1 MDQDDQK
8 VGGLLADRLHISRPS
23 LTVLLS
29 PPNQSL
35 DLEVSNHMHY
45 QHSQNQWGLAEP
57 TGIHHQA
64 CKMVSVSAIVIAAN
78 DHPTA

>member
-29 PPNQSL
+29 PPNQSPG
-35 DLEVSNHMHY
+35 LEASDHMHC
-45 QHSQNQWGLAEP
+45 QQSQTQVGLAKA

-64 CKMVSVSAIVIAAN
+64 CKMVSVNVVVTAAN